1 MLLSL
6 RLSSACLL
14 IAMNAFA
21 STTALADCR
30 LPDGTALRPVF
41 ELYTSEGCSSC
52 PPAERWLA
60 SELDRGLAQ
69 TSVPLVFHVDYWDRL
84 GWPDPFADPR
94 HSARQR
100 ARVAAS
106 GGRVVYTPQ
115 FMLGEQVQWLS
126 RDSGQLRRAVAALAA
141 TAPDL
146 SARLLAFP
154 DERGVAVELELQL
167 APDSAELQVWLLLY
181 GDRIE
186 RRIGSGENA
195 GRTLLQRRV
204 VQHWQGPWPLSA
216 AHPVRGR
223 SRLPWPELRGRGE
236 GIVLLLSRSPAEPAW
251 ALQLDLAECS

>member
-1 MLLSL
+1 MPHPL
-6 RLSSACLL
+6 RLSSAGLL
-14 IAMNAFA
+14 LAV
-21 STTALADCR
+21 STLAPIKSHADCR
-30 LPDGTALRPVF
+30 LEDDAALLPVF

-60 SELDRGLAQ
+60 TELDRGLAEI
-69 TSVPLVFHVDYWDRL
+69 SVPLAFHVDYWDRL

-126 RDSGQLRRAVAALAA
+126 RDSSQLHRAVAVLAA
-141 TAPDL
+141 TAPQL
-146 SARLLAFP
+146 SSRLRAST
-154 DERGVAVELELQL
+154 DDRGVEVELALQL
-167 APDSAELQVWLLLY
+167 APGSTELQVWLLLY

-204 VQHWQGPWPLSA
+204 VQHWQGPWSFDAAEPL
-216 AHPVRGR
+216 RGS
-223 SRLPWPELRGRGE
+223 SRLPWPELRGRDE
-236 GIVLLLSRSPAEPAW
+236 GIVLLLSHGDAAPAW
-251 ALQLDLAECS
+251 ALQLDLADCS